1 MNIFLDTNV
10 ILESALRRE
19 ELEVTRQLYD
29 KIKRQGDRM
38 FISVGSFYSMIFVVD
53 NFLRKQCRLF
63 GEERINTLRVIMT
76 NILFDLNVIG
86 SDKDDLLQSIND
98 LNFKDIEDSC
108 QYQAA
113 IKAGCQMLITFNV
126 SDFPTGSEL
135 PVQVLTPQQFLDD
148 FQRRLPSE

>member
-10 ILESALRRE
+10 ILEGVLKRE
-19 ELEVTRQLYD
+19 EFEMTRELYER
-29 KIKRQGDRM
+29 IKRQDDRM
-38 FISVGSFYSMIFVVD
+38 FISAGSFYSMVFVVD
-53 NFLRKQCRLF
+53 KFLRKQCGLF
-63 GEERINTLRVIMT
+63 GEERVDTLRVIMK

-113 IKAGCQMLITFNV
+113 KRAGCQMLITFNI
-126 SDFPTGSEL
+126 SDYPISSEQ
-135 PVQVLTPQQFLDD
+135 PVQVLTPKQYIDLNT
-148 FQRRLPSE
+148 SK

>member
-10 ILESALRRE
+10 ILEGVLKRE
-19 ELEVTRQLYD
+19 EFEMTRELYER
-29 KIKRQGDRM
+29 IKRQDDRM
-38 FISVGSFYSMIFVVD
+38 FISAGSFYSMVFVVD
-53 NFLRKQCRLF
+53 KFLRKQYGLL
-63 GEERINTLRVIMT
+63 GEERVNTLRVIMT

-113 IKAGCQMLITFNV
+113 KRADCQILITFNI
-126 SDFPTGSEL
+126 SDYPIRSEQ
-135 PVQVLTPQQFLDD
+135 PIQVLTPQQFLD
-148 FQRRLPSE
+148 LNTNK

>member
-10 ILESALRRE
+10 ILEGALRRE
-19 ELEVTRQLYD
+19 EVEITRELYER
-29 KIKRQGDRM
+29 IKRQGDRM
-38 FISVGSFYSMIFVVD
+38 FISAGSFYSMVFVVD
-53 NFLRKQCRLF
+53 KFLRKQCGLL
-63 GEERINTLRVIMT
+63 GEERVNTLRVIMT

-113 IKAGCQMLITFNV
+113 KRADCQILITFNF
-126 SDFPTGSEL
+126 SDYPIRSEQ
-135 PVQVLTPQQFLDD
+135 PIQVLTPQQFLD
-148 FQRRLPSE
+148 LNTNK